1 MANGGTY
8 YLLSFLVKQSRKR
21 ELLDLLLFLLVVVPV
36 IGVLWFLNLVS
47 LLKKIKENRDPH
59 KQVLLG
65 AVMTFFF
72 VFMFS
77 FIVASMLTE

>member
-1 MANGGTY
+1 V
-8 YLLSFLVKQSRKR
+8 LFFVLVI
-21 ELLDLLLFLLVVVPV
+21 VPL

-47 LLKKIKENRDPH
+47 LIKKIKKDRDPH
-59 KQVLLG
+59 NQVLLG

-77 FIVASMLTE
+77 YIVASMLM

>member
-1 MANGGTY
+1 
-8 YLLSFLVKQSRKR
+8 LLF
-21 ELLDLLLFLLVVVPV
+21 FLLVIVPV

-47 LLKKIKENRDPH
+47 LLKKIKEERNPH
-59 KQVLLG
+59 NQVLLG

-77 FIVASMLTE
+77 FLVASMLT